1 MQQHTTV
8 FILQSIHQ
16 VLKAEKALERAGLPF
31 DLIPVPKEVNP
42 ECGMAIET
50 SAKVAPAVR
59 NLLEQ
64 NHLRLVAV
72 YHRSGKDFTP
82 VKDPAPPA
90 VH

>member
-1 MQQHTTV
+1 MNQDTTV

-16 VLKAEKALERAGLPF
+16 VLKAEKALQRAGLPF

-42 ECGMAIET
+42 ECGMAIES
-50 SAKVAPAVR
+50 SARDAARVR
-59 NLLEQ
+59 DLLAQ
-64 NHLRLVAV
+64 SNLRLVAV

-90 VH
+90 